1 MYRETVVIVFAL
13 SCLVMAGCGDS
24 HDRVVGD
31 YIAELKNMVNVIE
44 GVETAEDAEKAKSK
58 LKTIGE
64 KIETIISRKENLG
77 VPGPALEKTLKEKYG
92 KQHGEIVVKQLDA
105 MMEIPIRVRMIVQTV
120 TKDIP
125 QLY

>member
-1 MYRETVVIVFAL
+1 MTV
-13 SCLVMAGCGDS
+13 
-24 HDRVVGD
+24 
-31 YIAELKNMVNVIE
+31 
-44 GVETAEDAEKAKSK
+44 EDAEKAKSK

-64 KIETIISRKENLG
+64 KIESIISRKENLG
-77 VPGPALEKTLKEKYG
+77 GPGPALEKTLKEKYG

-125 QLY
+125 QLH